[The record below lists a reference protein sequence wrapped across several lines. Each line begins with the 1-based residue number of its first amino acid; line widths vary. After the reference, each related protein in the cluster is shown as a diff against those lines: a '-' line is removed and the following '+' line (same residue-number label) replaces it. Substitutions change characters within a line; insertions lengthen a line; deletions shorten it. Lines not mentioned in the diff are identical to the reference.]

1 MAGWVFVV
9 DDDMTNLLAA
19 GNILSQN
26 NIRVTAIKSGKKL
39 LSHLKNNKPDLILL
53 DILMPEMDGFETYEK
68 LREQEKDRDEE
79 ETPVIFLTADE
90 DKNSENRALQLG
102 AVDYIHK
109 PLNEE
114 VLLKR
119 ISNVLE
125 NTSKIKEL
133 INDATIDG
141 LTGFLNK
148 SAVNEKLLSVCKDTD
163 GALMI
168 LDIDNFKKVND
179 LYGHDKGDLVLKA
192 FSDIIK
198 TNTREQDIIGRIGG
212 DEFVIF
218 LKNFK
223 GENGISSLNDR
234 INQQLAVKMHELVGD
249 TLPFNTGVSIGVS
262 FIPNDGRD
270 YDLLFRKA
278 DTALYQVKQ
287 HGKHGYN
294 IFSDSMEQVIE
305 YDVAS
310 KDEIERISNL
320 LKENETYNSALWIG
334 QDAFS
339 HIYRY
344 MLLYIRSYN
353 GTAYKVLFNATP
365 VSSDMTKVEFTECMK
380 KFGTFLSNS
389 LRKSDVMMQ
398 NGINEFFLFLPDI
411 DEQYIDSVIGRLIT
425 SWQKLD
431 FSSKINVSYET
442 EIISS
447 DCENDGKRRSGDFSK
462 K

>member
-39 LSHLKNNKPDLILL
+39 LAHLKNNKPDLILL

-68 LREQEKDRDEE
+68 LREQERNRGED

-102 AVDYIHK
+102 AVDFIHK

-119 ISNVLE
+119 INNALE
-125 NTSKIKEL
+125 HSSRIREL

-148 SAVNEKLLSVCKDTD
+148 SAVNEKLTEVCKHND

-192 FSDIIK
+192 FAEIIK
-198 TNTREQDIIGRIGG
+198 TSTREQEIIGRIGG

-218 LKNFK
+218 LKKFK
-223 GENGISSLNDR
+223 AESGISSLNDR
-234 INQQLAVKMHELVGD
+234 INQELIVRMHEIVGD
-249 TLPFNTGVSIGVS
+249 TIPFNIGVSIGVS
-262 FIPNDGRD
+262 FIPTDGRD
-270 YDLLFRKA
+270 YELLFRKA

-287 HGKHGYN
+287 HGKHGYT

-310 KDEIERISNL
+310 KDEIDRISNA
-320 LKENETYNSALWIG
+320 LKENETYNSAMWIG

-344 MLLYIRSYN
+344 MMRYIRSYN

-365 VSSDMTKVEFTECMK
+365 AYDDMSKVEFTECMK

-398 NGINEFFLFLPDI
+398 NGVNEFFLFLPDI
-411 DEQYIDSVIGRLIT
+411 DDKYIDNVIGRIIE
-425 SWQKLD
+425 SWKNLD

-442 EIISS
+442 EIISNDS
-447 DCENDGKRRSGDFSK
+447 KNDGMRRSGDFSK
-462 K
+462 

>member
-39 LSHLKNNKPDLILL
+39 LAHLRNNKPDLILL

-68 LREQEKDRDEE
+68 LREQERNRGEE

-90 DKNSENRALQLG
+90 DKNAENRGLQLG
-102 AVDYIHK
+102 AVDFIRK

-119 ISNVLE
+119 IKNALE
-125 NTSKIKEL
+125 NSSRIKEL

-148 SAVNEKLLSVCKDTD
+148 SAVNEKLTEVCKKDD

-168 LDIDNFKKVND
+168 IDIDNFKKVNV
-179 LYGHDKGDLVLKA
+179 LYGHDKGDQVLVA
-192 FSDIIK
+192 FADVIRKS
-198 TNTREQDIIGRIGG
+198 TREKDIIGRIGG
-212 DEFVIF
+212 DEFIIF
-218 LKNFK
+218 LRNFK
-223 GENGISSLNDR
+223 GESGISSLNDR
-234 INQQLAVKMHELVGD
+234 INLELLSRMHELVGEII
-249 TLPFNTGVSIGVS
+249 PFSIGVSIGVS
-262 FIPNDGRD
+262 FIPTDGRE
-270 YDLLFRKA
+270 YELLFRKA

-310 KDEIERISNL
+310 KDEIDRISNA
-320 LKENETYNSALWIG
+320 LKENETYNSAMWIG

-344 MLLYIRSYN
+344 MMRYIRSYN
-353 GTAYKVLFNATP
+353 GCAYKVLFNATP
-365 VSSDMTKVEFTECMK
+365 AFDDMSKVEFTDCMK

-389 LRKSDVMMQ
+389 LRKSDIMMQ
-398 NGINEFFLFLPDI
+398 NGVNEFFLFLPDI
-411 DEQYIDSVIGRLIT
+411 DEKYIDSVINRIID
-425 SWQKLD
+425 SWKNLD

-442 EIISS
+442 EIISNDS
-447 DCENDGKRRSGDFSK
+447 KSDGKRRSGDFSK
-462 K
+462 E